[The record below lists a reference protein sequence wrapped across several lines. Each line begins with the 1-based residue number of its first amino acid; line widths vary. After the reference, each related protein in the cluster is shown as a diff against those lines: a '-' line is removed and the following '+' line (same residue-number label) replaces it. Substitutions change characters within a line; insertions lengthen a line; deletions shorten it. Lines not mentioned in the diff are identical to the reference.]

1 MVNFDCFDIARPPN
15 SFFWKLCLV
24 TFNLRAIKKN
34 RRGLQSHLE
43 KEQENIT
50 VQKDSNGPP
59 KKYSAI

>member
-15 SFFWKLCLV
+15 LFFWKLCLV

-43 KEQENIT
+43 KEQKIC
-50 VQKDSNGPP
+50 
-59 KKYSAI
+59 